1 MCTILNKIVVKR
13 YAYFGIV
20 RKLFYFLIGGIVV
33 FVNDN
38 VSAQETQLDIT
49 KQQTLGSFPGSPKET
64 LQKYGLSSD
73 IWVTQIYQ
81 GIIAG
86 DDVGVSRYGGKTD
99 AFFKIEPE
107 KLGLLRGF
115 SLDAQY
121 EHYLGLDVNRLD
133 DALVAVNTAQAY
145 LRAGGFHSALSI
157 VATQKIDENL
167 SLSIGKFNL
176 LTMAMKT
183 PLIGGGGLNTFM
195 NRAFAL
201 PSTGVSY
208 TSGTGGAGDR
218 VILSPPY
225 SLGGMAELKH
235 GPFEFDIYLV
245 DPRSAQSPRVIQRP
259 FEVGVAFGAGMKMT
273 TQIAGLNGTHTLRGA
288 YSNANGVDLNDV
300 TEFNGMNKTIS
311 GDTVKN
317 GYYFSSY
324 LITQNL
330 VQKIEDPEKS
340 WGVFA
345 LYTISDGNPTPIKW
359 SLLAGLA
366 GNNLMPGRENDR
378 WGVGFYHFGVS
389 QQLLDSLQNIGDPKK
404 SEGGIE
410 AFYNYAINKWCYLSA
425 DLQII
430 APWTPGKPIETVS
443 ALRMQTRF

>member
-1 MCTILNKIVVKR
+1 MCTTLNKIVVKR

-115 SLDAQY
+115 SIDAQY

-167 SLSIGKFNL
+167 SLSIGKFN
-176 LTMAMKT
+176 
-183 PLIGGGGLNTFM
+183 
-195 NRAFAL
+195 
-201 PSTGVSY
+201 VSL
-208 TSGTGGAGDR
+208 R
-218 VILSPPY
+218 RRPP
-225 SLGGMAELKH
+225 
-235 GPFEFDIYLV
+235 FIV
-245 DPRSAQSPRVIQRP
+245 D
-259 FEVGVAFGAGMKMT
+259 
-273 TQIAGLNGTHTLRGA
+273 
-288 YSNANGVDLNDV
+288 
-300 TEFNGMNKTIS
+300 
-311 GDTVKN
+311 
-317 GYYFSSY
+317 YF
-324 LITQNL
+324 
-330 VQKIEDPEKS
+330 
-340 WGVFA
+340 
-345 LYTISDGNPTPIKW
+345 
-359 SLLAGLA
+359 
-366 GNNLMPGRENDR
+366 
-378 WGVGFYHFGVS
+378 
-389 QQLLDSLQNIGDPKK
+389 
-404 SEGGIE
+404 
-410 AFYNYAINKWCYLSA
+410 
-425 DLQII
+425 
-430 APWTPGKPIETVS
+430 
-443 ALRMQTRF
+443 

>member
-1 MCTILNKIVVKR
+1 MSTKLYKIVVLV
-13 YAYFGIV
+13 YGYV
-20 RKLFYFLIGGIVV
+20 RKARKIFYFLIVGMVI
-33 FVNDN
+33 FTIPN
-38 VSAQETQLDIT
+38 VSAQETQLDVT
-49 KQQTLGSFPGSPKET
+49 KQQTLGSFPRSPKET

-73 IWVTQIYQ
+73 VWVTQIYQ

-115 SLDAQY
+115 SIDAQY

-157 VATQKIDENL
+157 VGTQRFDKNL

-208 TSGTGGAGDR
+208 TSGTGGAGDH

-273 TQIAGLNGTHTLRGA
+273 TQIAGLNGTHTFRGA

-300 TEFNGMNKTIS
+300 TEFNGTNKTIG
-311 GDTVKN
+311 GDVVKN
-317 GYYFSSY
+317 GYYFASY

-330 VQKIEDPEKS
+330 VQKKDDPEKS

-366 GNNLMPGRENDR
+366 GNNLMLGRENDR

-404 SEGGIE
+404 SESGVE
-410 AFYNYAINKWCYLSA
+410 AFYNIAINKWCYLSA

-430 APWTPGKPIETVS
+430 SPWTQGKPIETIS